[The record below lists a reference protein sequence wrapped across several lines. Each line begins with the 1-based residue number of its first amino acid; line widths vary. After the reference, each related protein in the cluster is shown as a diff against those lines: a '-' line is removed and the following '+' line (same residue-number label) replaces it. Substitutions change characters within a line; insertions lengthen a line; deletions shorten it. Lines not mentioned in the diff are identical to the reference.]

1 MYRGENK
8 WVIAIGAY
16 ILHVLHEVA
25 CKNPWHSHHK
35 AQAQTQGLSTIAT
48 RTMFT
53 FMILCTP
60 ISITTITV
68 TE

>member
-8 WVIAIGAY
+8 VVRAIGAY

-48 RTMFT
+48 RTC
-53 FMILCTP
+53 LHSSYCVP
-60 ISITTITV
+60 QYLSQQ
-68 TE
+68 